1 MATLVA
7 DSFNVPEYEASQPFT
22 DPKNKNIFENWMKGT
37 GPAHIFIYYQ
47 KPYKVL
53 DSGEIVENPGSTD
66 QFFVTDG
73 EKEKLKG
80 KGVYFLRCTVPA
92 GKPITASGTN
102 DNEVLFGEINEHTVY
117 SLNTIVNNV
126 YKPLVDKLDN
136 NDWGACEAEQKK
148 EFMQTFDRFAKEV

>member
-1 MATLVA
+1 M
-7 DSFNVPEYEASQPFT
+7 SY
-22 DPKNKNIFENWMKGT
+22 IF
-37 GPAHIFIYYQ
+37 
-47 KPYKVL
+47 L
-53 DSGEIVENPGSTD
+53 L
-66 QFFVTDG
+66 G

-148 EFMQTFDRFAKEV
+148 EFMQTFDRFAKEVQEAIKSLQSNIVLDPYPQNW